1 MKYKDKSTKI
11 GAYKWIWIANKF
23 AKFHPK
29 RLNRSENIPKSFFFG
44 GGLLFIETLYKLLIA
59 DSSTQHYQTHHDV
72 ISPTH
77 IHCQFCLNALHTA
90 TYKQT
95 TNRQPNTNN
104 DITSW
109 YFE

>member
-1 MKYKDKSTKI
+1 MYGYELPTNVQNFTQKDLTEVKI
-11 GAYKWIWIANKF
+11 FQKV
-23 AKFHPK
+23 
-29 RLNRSENIPKSFFFG
+29 FFFG

-104 DITSW
+104 DITS
-109 YFE
+109 